1 MNQSM
6 FVRFV
11 ILVIYMDMIGLLLID
26 LNVGDVMLVVSAMG
40 IISRGIIVGLYVLRF
55 VVMD

>member
-26 LNVGDVMLVVSAMG
+26 LNVGDVMLVVSVMG
-40 IISRGIIVGLYVLRF
+40 IISRGIMVGLYVLRF

>member
-1 MNQSM
+1 M

-26 LNVGDVMLVVSAMG
+26 LNVGDVMLVVSVMG
-40 IISRGIIVGLYVLRF
+40 IISRGIMVGLYVLRF

>member
-40 IISRGIIVGLYVLRF
+40 IISRGIMAGLYVLRF